1 MSRFDTFEGK
11 KSDLKILILET
22 ITKPPKVIVNKFLC
36 RKNSWLG
43 APLPTFEGSFLL
55 FSWVFTQLLYAVENS
70 QKIIDNLTIKSI
82 T

>member
-11 KSDLKILILET
+11 KSDLKILILEI

-36 RKNSWLG
+36 RRNSWLG

-55 FSWVFTQLLYAVENS
+55 FSWVFITNVNFRFSLHIVGS
-70 QKIIDNLTIKSI
+70 TPKS
-82 T
+82 